1 MGTAFSLSLTFAIS
15 KSLPLYSL
23 ISCFV
28 PYGPHSFALFGESG
42 LGVGRGDLLPLLMRL
57 QTRINSAVGKG
68 LVEEGG
74 ICVNEF
80 GINVRQVILTVHT
93 GSVFRRFSK
102 FFFFL
107 FMERPICN
115 TDQLFRLQI
124 YKKASRPVV
133 GNEQK
138 LA

>member
-1 MGTAFSLSLTFAIS
+1 
-15 KSLPLYSL
+15 
-23 ISCFV
+23 
-28 PYGPHSFALFGESG
+28 
-42 LGVGRGDLLPLLMRL
+42 MRL

-107 FMERPICN
+107 FMERIN
-115 TDQLFRLQI
+115 YSD
-124 YKKASRPVV
+124 YKYIKKHRDR
-133 GNEQK
+133 
-138 LA
+138 

>member
-1 MGTAFSLSLTFAIS
+1 
-15 KSLPLYSL
+15 
-23 ISCFV
+23 
-28 PYGPHSFALFGESG
+28 
-42 LGVGRGDLLPLLMRL
+42 
-57 QTRINSAVGKG
+57 
-68 LVEEGG
+68 
-74 ICVNEF
+74 VNEF

-93 GSVFRRFSK
+93 GSVFRRYFSK

-115 TDQLFRLQI
+115 TGQLFRLQI
-124 YKKASRPVV
+124 YKKASRPVI